1 MRIFVVGC
9 QYTGLAAAKF
19 WRAQGHFVT
28 VTTTRESRRA
38 ELAAQFDRVVVMR
51 GSDAEAL
58 QSVLPEQDA
67 VLLSVAGGMIE
78 KDGKVVMDAAAYTDT
93 YLGTAKNVV
102 AALLNAPS
110 VKQIIF
116 PSSTSAYGDGGGKD
130 LVTED
135 DLPNPGSIF
144 QSVYVDTEKTLLDAA
159 TESRKVC
166 ILRTGN
172 IYGIG
177 RELQTQALAMS
188 GKTVPLDGA
197 AGVMIIH
204 RDDVVRAADFAL
216 NHSLSGVYNLIND
229 VSNSKQEFFGR
240 LCQSENLPPIE
251 WKPFGKGVK
260 NASNAKIKAA
270 GFNFADPNSTRE
282 NEDLLSK

>member
-51 GSDAEAL
+51 GSDAVAM

-93 YLGTAKNVV
+93 YLGTAKNLV
-102 AALLNAPS
+102 AALTRSPS
-110 VKQIIF
+110 VKHIIF
-116 PSSTSAYGDGGGKD
+116 PRSTSAYGDGGGKN

-144 QSVYVDTEKTLLDAA
+144 QSVYIDTEKTLIDAA
-159 TESRKVC
+159 TDSRTVC

-177 RELQTQALAMS
+177 RELKTQALAMS

-197 AGVMIIH
+197 AGVMVIH

-216 NHSLSGVYNLIND
+216 ENNLDGIYNLVND
-229 VSNSKQEFFGR
+229 VSDSKQEFFGR
-240 LCQSENLPPIE
+240 LCERDNLPPAINLR
-251 WKPFGKGVK
+251 KTT
-260 NASNAKIKAA
+260 
-270 GFNFADPNSTRE
+270 TR
-282 NEDLLSK
+282 N